1 MIINKRKHYLK
12 IWISKQEL
20 NIFKIRLTSSLP
32 SGFILNS
39 SEEIAFNQKKAKK
52 HSKMLNHKK
61 DEKFESVSMSPTLL
75 KSEKLS
81 APNGSISSSNCSND
95 LLNSIRFFEIK
106 ALYLHYKCLSENSQ
120 YNSNTLTLTQVPP

>member
-1 MIINKRKHYLK
+1 
-12 IWISKQEL
+12 
-20 NIFKIRLTSSLP
+20 LP

-95 LLNSIRFFEIK
+95 LLNSIRNKNFNDSK
-106 ALYLHYKCLSENSQ
+106 LSLSKRSLFKTISSNSTASIITHFSPQ
-120 YNSNTLTLTQVPP
+120 TSLRIRVIDEMDGDY